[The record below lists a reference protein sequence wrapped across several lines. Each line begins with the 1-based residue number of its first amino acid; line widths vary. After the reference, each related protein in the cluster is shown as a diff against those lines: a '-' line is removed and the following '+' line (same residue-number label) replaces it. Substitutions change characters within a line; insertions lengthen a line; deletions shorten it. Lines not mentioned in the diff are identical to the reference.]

1 MRSAS
6 STLGRATLACATL
19 MALAGSCEM
28 REQKPTADAQ
38 GRGTA
43 QSGPVTL
50 AVVNARVWTG
60 DSARP
65 WAEAIAVRGDRI
77 ASVGSS
83 AAVRKAAGDA
93 RVIDARGQMVVPGFI
108 DAHVHFVDGGFRL
121 SSVQLRDAKIPAE
134 FIARIKSFAATVP
147 AGTWI
152 TGGDWD
158 HERWGGE
165 LPRREWIDSVT
176 PNNPV
181 WVNRLDGHM
190 ALANSAALRTAKVTR
205 ASRDVPGGTIVRDA
219 SGEPTGVL
227 KDNAMDVVY
236 AVVPNPP
243 PELED
248 RALDTAMTYVAAQGV
263 TSVHNM
269 GSWGDLAVFER
280 AHKAG
285 RLRTRIYAAVPLA
298 SWERLR
304 DTVAARGRGD
314 AWLRIGG
321 LKGFVDGSL
330 GSHTAAMLQPFT
342 DAPSDTGLLVNT
354 PEDLYR
360 WTSGADKAG
369 LNVMVHAIGD
379 RAIRLQLD
387 IFERVAKE
395 NGARDRRFRIEH
407 AQHIAPAD
415 IPRFA
420 ALGVIAS
427 MQPYHAIDDGRWAD
441 KVIGAERAKGTYA
454 FRALL
459 DAGATLA
466 FGSDWFVAPPT
477 PLEGIYAAV
486 TRRTLDDRH
495 PGGWVPEQKITV
507 EDALRAYTRGSA
519 YASFDEAEKG
529 VLAAGKLADFV
540 VVDRDLTR
548 VPPEQIRDA
557 HVVLTA
563 VGGRVVF
570 ERKPPD

>member
-1 MRSAS
+1 MTVARSIV
-6 STLGRATLACATL
+6 
-19 MALAGSCEM
+19 ALVVGAFAAGCEM
-28 REQKPTADAQ
+28 RSGDAAAKSGANQ
-38 GRGTA
+38 G
-43 QSGPVTL
+43 GPVTL

-60 DSARP
+60 DTTRP

-83 AAVRKAAGDA
+83 AAVRKLAGDA

-108 DAHVHFVDGGFRL
+108 DSHVHFVDGGFRL
-121 SSVQLRDAKIPAE
+121 SSVQLRDAKTPAE
-134 FIARIKSFAATVP
+134 FIARIKAFAASAP
-147 AGTWI
+147 PGTWI

-158 HERWGGE
+158 HELWGGD
-165 LPRREWIDSVT
+165 LPRRDWIDSVT

-190 ALANSAALRTAKVTR
+190 GLANSAALEAAKVTR
-205 ASRDVPGGTIVRDA
+205 ASPNVSGGTIVRDA
-219 SGEPTGVL
+219 NGEPTGVL
-227 KDNAMDVVY
+227 KDNAMDAVY
-236 AVVPNPP
+236 AAAPNPP

-248 RALDTAMTYVAAQGV
+248 RALDAAMAYVAAQGV

-269 GSWGDLAVFER
+269 GSWRDLAIFER
-280 AHKAG
+280 AHNAN
-285 RLRTRIYAAVPLA
+285 RLGTRIYAAVPLA
-298 SWERLR
+298 TWEKLR

-342 DAPSDTGLLVNT
+342 DVPSDTGLFVNT
-354 PEDLYR
+354 RDDLYR

-369 LNVMVHAIGD
+369 LNVIVHAIGD

-387 IFERVAKE
+387 IFERVEKE
-395 NGARDRRFRIEH
+395 NGPRDRRFRIEH

-415 IPRFA
+415 VPRFA
-420 ALGVIAS
+420 KLGVVAS
-427 MQPYHAIDDGRWAD
+427 MQPYHAIDDGRWAE
-441 KVIGAERAKGTYA
+441 KVIGAERAKTTYA
-454 FRALL
+454 FRSLL
-459 DAGATLA
+459 SSGATVA

-486 TRRTLDDRH
+486 TRRTLDDRN
-495 PGGWVPEQKITV
+495 PGGWVPDQKITV
-507 EDALRAYTRGSA
+507 EEALRAYTHGGA
-519 YASFDEAEKG
+519 YAGFDEKEKG
-529 VLAAGKLADFV
+529 VLATGALADFAMI
-540 VVDRDLTR
+540 DRDLTR
-548 VPPEQIRDA
+548 IAPEAIRDA

-563 VGGRVVF
+563 VGGRVVY
-570 ERKPPD
+570 ERKAPE